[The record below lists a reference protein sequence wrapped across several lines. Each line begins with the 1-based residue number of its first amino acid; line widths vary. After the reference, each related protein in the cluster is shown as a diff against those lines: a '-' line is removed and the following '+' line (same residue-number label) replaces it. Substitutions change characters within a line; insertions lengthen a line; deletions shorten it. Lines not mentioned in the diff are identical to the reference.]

1 MNAEPRKVRGH
12 IPWEA
17 VDARLT
23 AATSVLIIS
32 TRPDGRPHAA
42 PVWYLWTGSAV
53 YFATRTES
61 VKGKNLGDGAWI
73 VAHFGDADDVLYMDG
88 PVVKVTDT
96 DEQTSVDRDYTAK
109 HLDPTT
115 GEHYGIWAVKG
126 NALFRLDPRRIVTWN
141 DGQAR
146 GRTEWRFD

>member
-1 MNAEPRKVRGH
+1 MNPEPRKVRGH

-23 AATSVLIIS
+23 AATSVIIVS

-42 PVWYLWTGSAV
+42 PVWYLWTGKAV

-61 VKGKNLGDGAWI
+61 VKGKNLGEGAWI
-73 VAHFGDADDVLYMDG
+73 VAHFGDADDVLFMDG
-88 PVVKVTDT
+88 PVVQVTDT
-96 DEQTSVDRDYTAK
+96 AEQETADRDYTAK
-109 HLDPTT
+109 HVNQVT
-115 GEHYGIWAVKG
+115 GEGYGIWDVKG
-126 NALFRLDPRRIVTWN
+126 NALFKLDPRRIVSWN
-141 DGQAR
+141 DGNAR

>member
-1 MNAEPRKVRGH
+1 MNPEPRKVRGH
-12 IPWEA
+12 IQWAA

-23 AATSVLIIS
+23 AASSVIIVS

-73 VAHFGDADDVLYMDG
+73 VAHFGDADDVLFMDG
-88 PVVKVTDT
+88 PVVMVTDT
-96 DEQTSVDRDYTAK
+96 DEQERVDRDYMAK
-109 HLDPTT
+109 HVDPST
-115 GEHYGIWAVKG
+115 GEGYSVWAVKG
-126 NALFRLDPRRIVTWN
+126 NALFRLDPRRVVTWV
-141 DGQAR
+141 DGNAR
-146 GRTEWRFD
+146 TRTEWRFG